1 MNWKPAD
8 IAMVKALGGG
18 SESGGGGVTPNI
30 QATAET
36 LPPGSEATVTRTG
49 SNVNPVFHFGIPEGK
64 QGIQGPPGPQGPAG
78 SGSDI
83 IAGDGLSKEGDTL
96 SVDNPVRG
104 ILTQA
109 EFNALTKEQKASG
122 TYFVDD
128 GMTCAG
134 ECGDV
139 YSTEERRIGTWIDGK
154 PIYSKTFSGV
164 TQKNTNAVV
173 GFADISD
180 LSIDT
185 VVEING
191 VVNSDL
197 GTGIVGLSCT
207 RSDASLQLVGVSTD
221 KKKLNVFVQSD
232 SFTSKPFHCTLK
244 YTKTTDQEVSA

>member
-1 MNWKPAD
+1 MSVESEILRIQHNIAD
-8 IAMVKALGGG
+8 AYAAVSEKGGEVPLQPT
-18 SESGGGGVTPNI
+18 SANLAAAVRSITSSG
-30 QATAET
+30 E
-36 LPPGSEATVTRTG
+36 L
-49 SNVNPVFHFGIPEGK
+49 
-64 QGIQGPPGPQGPAG
+64 
-78 SGSDI
+78 

-197 GTGIVGLSCT
+197 DTGIVGLSCT